1 MAGGEE
7 MQFTGISKYYNSYT
21 KRGRLNWVLTTYG
34 TCAVAYLY
42 FRRRGAKK
50 AAAAASEDTSGS
62 SSSCEQLK

>member
-1 MAGGEE
+1 MIKNSFNTIKT
-7 MQFTGISKYYNSYT
+7 FTLYSWI
-21 KRGRLNWVLTTYG
+21 LLQWVLTTYG